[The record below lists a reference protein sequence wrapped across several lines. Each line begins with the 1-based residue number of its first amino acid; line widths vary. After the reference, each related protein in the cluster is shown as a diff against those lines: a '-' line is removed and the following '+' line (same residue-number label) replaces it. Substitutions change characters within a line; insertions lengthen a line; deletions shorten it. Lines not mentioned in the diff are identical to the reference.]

1 MVELELLKK
10 IIIFSILTILVSL
23 SILSYINYNDELIN
37 DKIQNHRLVKN
48 CGSSEYHASI
58 LITNKTHIFDM
69 QNCVWKSIPEEEIK
83 NNK

>member
-1 MVELELLKK
+1 LY
-10 IIIFSILTILVSL
+10 L
-23 SILSYINYNDELIN
+23 SILSYINYNDELINDKLIN

-58 LITNKTHIFDM
+58 LITNKTHTFDM